1 MNGHRIVTQYIFPP
15 IPVRTM
21 DWQATLEDYDG
32 APDAGP
38 QPMGWGETEQAAILD
53 LLESLT

>member
-1 MNGHRIVTQYIFPP
+1 MTGHRIRTDYIFPP
-15 IPVRTM
+15 IPLRTM

-32 APDAGP
+32 AEDAGP
-38 QPMGWGETEQAAILD
+38 QPMGWGETEFAAIAD